1 MSQINTIQI
10 DFEAFLYIEPYRR
23 INEHPVVFIS
33 EMLSVSLDTVDST
46 FNAHAQKRHPVSL

>member
-46 FNAHAQKRHPVSL
+46 FNAHAETSPG